1 MMHASDL
8 VVIGILKSR
17 FEYLRKNPDELAMMM
32 SYYADLWPQSDA
44 IGGSPAKYIDQAVRL
59 FTNRSKDMI
68 EVNQAYALSPNSN
81 YGIYCLASSQESIRE
96 MGDYGYSEKQVL
108 TPTVYAA
115 TGCDHI
121 DEQEGHSFLVFRR
134 SCGLEDK
141 IWSLQRVVNKYFTD
155 TFLVVAVFAD
165 DDWFTVELDG
175 VVPLVNGVQPL
186 GFYQFRAWESGYN
199 VVFGTSSDTV
209 TVRCQLVTR
218 GDLEI
223 HRILAMIVRW
233 ALKSGR
239 QQMEYNNLQV
249 ATFSQSE
256 PTPDQA
262 GEFANG
268 FVSSFVITGMSH
280 DSWITFKARIPEK
293 VTFQLQAY
301 ESDPTDAIIVGS
313 VS

>member
-1 MMHASDL
+1 MMHAPDL
-8 VVIGILKSR
+8 VVIGVLKNR
-17 FEYLRKNPDELAMMM
+17 LDYLRKNPDELAMMM
-32 SYYADLWPQSDA
+32 SYYSGLWPQSDA

-59 FTNRSKDMI
+59 FTGRSKDMI

-96 MGDYGYSEKQVL
+96 FGDYGASEKQVL
-108 TPTVYAA
+108 TPTVYAT

-121 DEQEGHSFLVFRR
+121 DEQEDHSFLVFRR

-155 TFLVVAVFAD
+155 TFLVVAVTAD
-165 DDWFTVELDG
+165 DDWITVELDG
-175 VVPLVNGVQPL
+175 VVPLVDGVQPL
-186 GFYQFRAWESGYN
+186 GSYRFQAFESGYN

-209 TVRCQLVTR
+209 TIRCQLVTR

-239 QQMEYNNLQV
+239 QQMEMNGIQV

-268 FVSSFVITGMSH
+268 FTSGFSITGISH
-280 DSWITFKARIPEK
+280 DSWITSKSRIPEK
-293 VTFQLQAY
+293 VTFQLLAY
-301 ESDPTDAIIVGS
+301 ESDPEDAITAGTV
-313 VS
+313 